1 MGIAIDEGACRPGL
15 EEFLAIAKESG
26 FPVMTPVSLEL
37 PLPAASPPEIFS
49 ALCKGKGVLLES
61 MEGGETL
68 ARYSYIGEKPGLTVT
83 FANGVEAEGD
93 PLLTAIARDPDG
105 TNAVE
110 QIGTILKR
118 FRPKGFL
125 SPGFFGGMVGYFAY
139 DLVYDLFPVPAPL
152 SAPQSPAAQF
162 MLITDGIAIDRVD
175 RRMTL
180 FTCPFLTEETEP
192 ENAYDSSVR
201 RLRGKA
207 ALISGIPLHNREDDR
222 ESKNAPVVADH
233 SAVTSDRDDL
243 PERASFE
250 DAVSKAKEYIVA
262 GDIFQAVLSRRIERP
277 FGGDPF
283 SLYRALRKINPSP
296 YMYFLDFGDRAV
308 VGASPEMLLCV
319 RDNRISTVPIAGTR
333 PRGCNEAED
342 ARLAEELLKDPKER
356 AEHIMLVDLA
366 RNDLGRVSQYGSVCV
381 DRFMDVERFSHV
393 QHLVS
398 TVSGTLREGY
408 DCTHAFASCFP
419 AGTVSGA
426 PKIRAM
432 QLITELEARR
442 RGIYAGA
449 TGYIGFSGELEF
461 AITIRTI
468 VIESGIASVQ
478 VGAGIVADSVPSREW
493 EETGNKAAAMIRA
506 IERVGG
512 VP

>member
-1 MGIAIDEGACRPGL
+1 MGIAIDEVSCRPGP
-15 EEFLAIAKESG
+15 EEFLAIAVESG
-26 FPVMTPVSLEL
+26 FPVMMPMSLEL

-49 ALCKGKGVLLES
+49 VLCKGKGVLLES

-68 ARYSYIGEKPGLTVT
+68 ARYSYIGENPGLTVT
-83 FANGVEAEGD
+83 FANGVKAEGD

-105 TNAVE
+105 NTAVE
-110 QIGTILKR
+110 KIGTILKR

-152 SAPQSPAAQF
+152 SAAQTPAAQF
-162 MLITDGIAIDRVD
+162 MLITDGVAIDRVD

-180 FTCPFLTEETEP
+180 FTCPLMSEAAEP
-192 ENAYDSSVR
+192 EKVYHSSVR
-201 RLRGKA
+201 RLRMKS
-207 ALISGIPLHNREDDR
+207 ALIRDIPMHNTEDDA
-222 ESKNAPVVADH
+222 ESKDATVVIDP
-233 SAVTSDRDDL
+233 SAVSSTGDDVQ
-243 PERASFE
+243 ERLSFE
-250 DAVSKAKEYIVA
+250 EAVSKAKEYIAA
-262 GDIFQAVLSRRIERP
+262 GDIFQAVLSRRIDRP
-277 FGGDPF
+277 FAGDPF
-283 SLYRALRKINPSP
+283 SLYRALRKINTSP

-319 RDNRISTVPIAGTR
+319 RNNRVTTVPIAGTR
-333 PRGCNEAED
+333 PRGRNEAED

-468 VIESGIASVQ
+468 VIEGGIASVQ